1 MIEIYILLIRRLRLV
16 DDSPGRDGGFDL
28 VQVLDVG
35 HGVALQKTLLLLLL
49 LLLTEIIS
57 KTSSIILCC
66 NQ

>member
-28 VQVLDVG
+28 VQVLDIG
-35 HGVALQKTLLLLLL
+35 HGVALQKTLRG
-49 LLLTEIIS
+49 TEIIS
-57 KTSSIILCC
+57 KTSCC